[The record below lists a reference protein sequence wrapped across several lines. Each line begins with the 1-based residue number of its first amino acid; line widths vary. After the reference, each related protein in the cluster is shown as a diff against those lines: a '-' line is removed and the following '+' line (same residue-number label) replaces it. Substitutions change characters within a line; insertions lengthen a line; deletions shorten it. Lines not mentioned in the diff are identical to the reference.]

1 LPFIEKPE
9 RGGSHGH
16 DANLPNLHAVFVS
29 WGVGI
34 KPGVKLGE
42 ISNLDV
48 APTIAKL
55 LGCSLPQAEGKP
67 LNAALVGN

>member
-1 LPFIEKPE
+1 M
-9 RGGSHGH
+9 
-16 DANLPNLHAVFVS
+16 AVA
-29 WGVGI
+29 WGAGI

-55 LGCSLPQAEGKP
+55 LGFSLPHAEGKP
-67 LNAALVGN
+67 LSAALVGN